1 MKRAWIIGVVVVA
14 AVSAAGVLFGPDL
27 YGYYRF
33 GKALDGEADTLK
45 ADAGPWPQPQETCFI
60 CHGPRGQSGNGGYPA
75 LSGQPA
81 AYIEAQ
87 LRAFASGRRPDPYM
101 GPLARGMDEKQ
112 MKLLA
117 DYFAR
122 QAPVQNEK
130 IRVDAALAAR
140 GMSVVQTRSCVAC
153 HGAGLTGNERA
164 PRLAGQGE
172 AYLADQLVA
181 FRAGRRHDKTGA
193 MNGVAAALSDEDIRA
208 VAHYLAGIA
217 PTHAEAAAATAS
229 TDHAPRLANHGEEDL
244 VKQITAIKTGYR
256 NDRADPADPAGAMHA
271 AVARLSGDD
280 IRAVAYYLA
289 NVSAARGGGGVSVR

>member
-1 MKRAWIIGVVVVA
+1 MKRALIIGVVVVA
-14 AVSAAGVLFGPDL
+14 AASAAGVLFGRDL

-33 GKALDGEADTLK
+33 GKALDREVDALK

-81 AYIEAQ
+81 AYLEAQ
-87 LRAFASGRRPDPYM
+87 LRAFASDRRPDPTM
-101 GPLARGMDEKQ
+101 GPLARGMDEQQ

-117 DYFAR
+117 AYFAR
-122 QAPVQNEK
+122 QAPVQNER
-130 IRVDAALAAR
+130 IRVDAALATR
-140 GMSVVQTRSCVAC
+140 GMAVVQARSCVAC

-181 FRAGRRHDKTGA
+181 FRAGKRHDETGA

-208 VAHYLAGIA
+208 VAHYLASIA
-217 PTHAEAAAATAS
+217 PAHDAAATAS
-229 TDHAPRLANHGEEDL
+229 ADRAPRLANHDEADL
-244 VKQITAIKTGYR
+244 VKQITAIKTG
-256 NDRADPADPAGAMHA
+256 NRADSAGAMHA

-289 NVSAARGGGGVSVR
+289 NVSSGREGGGVR

>member
-14 AVSAAGVLFGPDL
+14 AVSAAGVLFGRDL

-33 GKALDGEADTLK
+33 GKALDREVDALK

-81 AYIEAQ
+81 AYLEAQ
-87 LRAFASGRRPDPYM
+87 LRAFASDRRPDPSM
-101 GPLARGMDEKQ
+101 GPLARGMDEQQ

-117 DYFAR
+117 AYFAR

-140 GMSVVQTRSCVAC
+140 GMTVVQARSCVAC
-153 HGAGLTGNERA
+153 HGAGLAGNERA

-181 FRAGRRHDKTGA
+181 FRAGKRHDETGA

-208 VAHYLAGIA
+208 VAHYLASIVPA
-217 PTHAEAAAATAS
+217 HAAAATAS
-229 TDHAPRLANHGEEDL
+229 TDRAPRLANHDEADL
-244 VKQITAIKTGYR
+244 VKQITAIKTG
-256 NDRADPADPAGAMHA
+256 NRADSASAMHA

-289 NVSAARGGGGVSVR
+289 NVSSGHEGGSVR

>member
-14 AVSAAGVLFGPDL
+14 AVSAAGVLFGRDL

-33 GKALDGEADTLK
+33 GKALDGGADTLRV
-45 ADAGPWPQPQETCFI
+45 DAGPWPQPQETCFI

-87 LRAFASGRRPDPYM
+87 LRAFARDRRPDPYM

-117 DYFAR
+117 EYFAR

-172 AYLADQLVA
+172 AYLADQLVG
-181 FRAGRRHDKTGA
+181 FRAGRRHDETGA

-217 PTHAEAAAATAS
+217 PMHAAAAS
-229 TDHAPRLANHGEEDL
+229 TDHAPRLANHDEADL
-244 VKQITAIKTGYR
+244 VKQITAIKTGNR
-256 NDRADPADPAGAMHA
+256 ADPAGAMHA

-289 NVSAARGGGGVSVR
+289 NVSSRRDGGVR

>member
-14 AVSAAGVLFGPDL
+14 AVSAAGVLFGRDL

-33 GKALDGEADTLK
+33 GKALDREVDALR

-60 CHGPRGQSGNGGYPA
+60 CHGPRGQSGNGRYPA

-87 LRAFASGRRPDPYM
+87 LRAFASDRRPDPYM
-101 GPLARGMDEKQ
+101 GPLARGMDEQQ

-117 DYFAR
+117 AYFAR
-122 QAPVQNEK
+122 QAPAQNEK

-140 GMSVVQTRSCVAC
+140 GTALVQARSCVAC

-181 FRAGRRHDKTGA
+181 FRAGRRHDETGA

-208 VAHYLAGIA
+208 VAHYLASIA
-217 PTHAEAAAATAS
+217 PAHAAAATA
-229 TDHAPRLANHGEEDL
+229 DAAEHAPRLAHHDEADL
-244 VKQITAIKTGYR
+244 VKQITAIKAG
-256 NDRADPADPAGAMHA
+256 NRADAADATGAMHA

-289 NVSAARGGGGVSVR
+289 NVSSRHDGGVR

>member
-1 MKRAWIIGVVVVA
+1 VKRALIIGVVVVA
-14 AVSAAGVLFGPDL
+14 AVSAAGVLFGRDL

-33 GKALDGEADTLK
+33 GKALDGEVDTLK

-75 LSGQPA
+75 LSGQSS

-87 LRAFASGRRPDPYM
+87 LRAFASDRRPDPYM

-117 DYFAR
+117 EYFAR

-130 IRVDAALAAR
+130 IRVDGVLAAR
-140 GMSVVQTRSCVAC
+140 GLSVVQARSCVAC
-153 HGAGLTGNERA
+153 HGAGLTGNEHA

-172 AYLADQLVA
+172 AYLAGQLAA
-181 FRAGRRHDKTGA
+181 FRAGKRHDETGA

-208 VAHYLAGIA
+208 VAHYLASIA
-217 PTHAEAAAATAS
+217 PTHAAASTAS
-229 TDHAPRLANHGEEDL
+229 ADQ
-244 VKQITAIKTGYR
+244 VKQITAVKTG
-256 NDRADPADPAGAMHA
+256 DRANVGGPMHDV
-271 AVARLSGDD
+271 VARLSGDD
-280 IRAVAYYLA
+280 IHAVAYHLA
-289 NVSAARGGGGVSVR
+289 NVPSGHDVGVR

>member
-1 MKRAWIIGVVVVA
+1 MKRALIIGVVVAA
-14 AVSAAGVLFGPDL
+14 AVSAAGVLFGRDL
-27 YGYYRF
+27 YDYYRF
-33 GKALDGEADTLK
+33 GKALDSEVDART

-87 LRAFASGRRPDPYM
+87 LRAFASDRRPDPYM
-101 GPLARGMDEKQ
+101 GPLARGMDEQQ

-117 DYFAR
+117 AYFAR

-130 IRVDAALAAR
+130 IRVDAALSAR
-140 GMSVVQTRSCVAC
+140 GMSVVQARSCVAC

-181 FRAGRRHDKTGA
+181 FRAGKRHDETGA

-208 VAHYLAGIA
+208 VAHYLASIA
-217 PTHAEAAAATAS
+217 PTHAAAATAER
-229 TDHAPRLANHGEEDL
+229 APRLANHDEADL
-244 VKQITAIKTGYR
+244 VKRITVIKTGNR
-256 NDRADPADPAGAMHA
+256 ADPAGAMHA

-289 NVSAARGGGGVSVR
+289 YVSSGHEGGSVR

>member
-1 MKRAWIIGVVVVA
+1 M
-14 AVSAAGVLFGPDL
+14 LFGRDL

-33 GKALDGEADTLK
+33 GKALDREVDALK

-81 AYIEAQ
+81 AYLEAQ
-87 LRAFASGRRPDPYM
+87 LRAFASDRRPDPTM
-101 GPLARGMDEKQ
+101 GPLARGMDEQQ

-117 DYFAR
+117 AYFAR
-122 QAPVQNEK
+122 QAPVQNER
-130 IRVDAALAAR
+130 IRVDAALATR
-140 GMSVVQTRSCVAC
+140 GMAVVRARSCVAC

-181 FRAGRRHDKTGA
+181 FRAGKRHDETGA

-208 VAHYLAGIA
+208 VAHYLASIA
-217 PTHAEAAAATAS
+217 PAHAAAATAS
-229 TDHAPRLANHGEEDL
+229 ADRAPRLANHDEADL
-244 VKQITAIKTGYR
+244 VKQITAIKTG
-256 NDRADPADPAGAMHA
+256 NRADSASAMHA

-289 NVSAARGGGGVSVR
+289 NVSSGREGSGVR